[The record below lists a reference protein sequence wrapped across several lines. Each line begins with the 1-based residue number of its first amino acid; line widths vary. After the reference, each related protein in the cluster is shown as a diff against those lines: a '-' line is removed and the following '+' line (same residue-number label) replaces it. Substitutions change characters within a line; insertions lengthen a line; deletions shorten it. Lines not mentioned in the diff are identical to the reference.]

1 MKMRSFCLFAVF
13 LTVAV
18 FAFFLANDDASAAAK
33 WQLKHATYAT
43 TEHPYSKVAQGFADR
58 IFKATDGQVEIT
70 LYPNGALCSGS
81 DQFTSTAMGV
91 ADVTDLLSDY
101 LVGQVDVIGLGS
113 VPLSFDRQKAGEV
126 GEVARNLLAKRL
138 AKENLIYLYTYDYLP
153 NVLFVKEK
161 KKGLAEMQGMKVRGS
176 GIFPIEMQKAVGM
189 VPVKMS
195 TSEIYMSVETGLV
208 EGAMTGVL
216 SWRSN
221 KLNDVLPYIY
231 KTPVPCIGFV
241 VMNKDTFDSF
251 PKEIQ
256 NIVISEA
263 KKYSVVANE
272 IIHQAENAAF
282 KEATEKLGCTMM
294 EWSDAD
300 KETWLKEAQKI
311 REEYLSNSS
320 EEAKEFWKILQKYP
334 MKF

>member
-1 MKMRSFCLFAVF
+1 MKRSNLGLVVAVLL
-13 LTVAV
+13 LTVFV
-18 FAFFLANDDASAAAK
+18 FSAASDAEAAPK

-43 TEHPYSKVAQGFADR
+43 AEHPYSKVAQGFADR
-58 IFKATDGQVEIT
+58 VFEATDGQVEIK
-70 LYPNGALCSGS
+70 LYPNGSLCSGS

-113 VPLSFDRQKAGEV
+113 VPLSFNSKKAGEV
-126 GEVARNLLAKRL
+126 GEVARDLLTKRL
-138 AKENLIYLYTYDYLP
+138 AKENLVYLYTYDYLP
-153 NVLFVKEK
+153 NVLFVKDK
-161 KKGLAEMQGMKVRGS
+161 KENLSAMQGMKVRGS
-176 GIFPIEMQKAVGM
+176 GIFPIDMQKAVGM

-195 TSEIYMSVETGLV
+195 TSEIYMSVETGLI

-221 KLNDVLPYIY
+221 KLNDVLSHIY
-231 KTPVPCIGFV
+231 HTPIPCIGFV
-241 VMNKDTFDSF
+241 VMNKDIFDSF

-256 NIVISEA
+256 DIVIREA
-263 KKYSVVANE
+263 KEYSVAANE
-272 IIHQAENAAF
+272 LIHQAEEAGF
-282 KEATEKLGCTMM
+282 KEATEELGCIMM

-300 KETWLKEAQKI
+300 KQTWIKEAEKI

-320 EEAKEFWKILQKYP
+320 EEAKAFWEILKDYP
-334 MKF
+334 MEF